1 MTLTADHGPRRRS
14 LGERII
20 DALGDRPDETIL
32 RWGLRGLILATIVVV
47 GLDLKHMIEAA
58 PIEDPTADPAN
69 PSPVRVLPTTRPDDD
84 RGPAADPD
92 RVDDMRGVMRFELV
106 GGNRLLA
113 TGLIEPGAAERFA
126 REVELRGEYI
136 EIVEL
141 ASSGGSV
148 LDALAIG
155 RRIRDL
161 GAKTEISAGSYCASS
176 CPLVFS
182 GGVER
187 RASAEAAIGVH
198 QISRTGSDAMV
209 SPAEV
214 MEEAQHVS
222 ADVQTYL
229 TEMDIDAR
237 VWVHAMR
244 TPPDELFYF
253 SPEELIELNLATE
266 IVRGE

>member
-1 MTLTADHGPRRRS
+1 MTLASDHDKDRPSLARRWIER
-14 LGERII
+14 LGE
-20 DALGDRPDETIL
+20 RPDETIL
-32 RWGLRGLILATIVVV
+32 RWGFRGLIAATVVVV
-47 GLDLKHMIEAA
+47 GLDLHAMIQAA
-58 PIEDPTADPAN
+58 PAEDPALDPT
-69 PSPVRVLPTTRPDDD
+69 SPVRVLPTTRPDET
-84 RGPAADPD
+84 ADPAMD
-92 RVDDMRGVMRFELV
+92 PEAVDDLHGVMRFELI

-136 EIVEL
+136 EIIEL

-148 LDALAIG
+148 LDALTIG
-155 RRIRDL
+155 RRIREL
-161 GAKTEISAGSYCASS
+161 GATTEIRAGSYCASS

-187 RASAEAAIGVH
+187 RAAAGAAIGVH
-198 QISRTGSDAMV
+198 QISRTGSDPTV
-209 SPAEV
+209 SPADV
-214 MEEAQHVS
+214 MEEAQRVS

-253 SPEELIELNLATE
+253 SPDELIELNLATE
-266 IVRGE
+266 IIQRN